1 MSSLALRQA
10 EFMAQLCNDE
20 LALPDGW
27 TSRHAQGLAIYRNN
41 YRVTLVDALAD
52 TFQRT
57 ARWVGEDAFHQ
68 AAAHHVIAHPP
79 TGWTLDDVG
88 YGFDATLAELFAND
102 PEVSELAWV
111 EWSMHQAFGAVDA
124 GPLSAEGFAAATSE
138 FDDED
143 WGSLCLIFL
152 PRTASRILHHDIAAM
167 WHALDADVFSPL
179 AFQLDT
185 QVSCHVYREGERPT
199 FLVAPASEHEA
210 LKAMMEGASFG
221 DIIQMLAD
229 QSSLESAA
237 AETGAMLG
245 RWLHN
250 GMICNLR

>member
-1 MSSLALRQA
+1 MSSLAQRQA
-10 EFMAQLCNDE
+10 EFMAQLRDDE
-20 LALPDGW
+20 SAMPDGW

-41 YRVTLVDALAD
+41 YRVTLVDALED

-57 ARWVGEDAFHQ
+57 ARWVGQDAFHQ

-88 YGFDATLAELFAND
+88 HGFDDTLAELFAND

-111 EWSMHQAFGAVDA
+111 EWSMHQAFGALDTEHLTADA
-124 GPLSAEGFAAATSE
+124 FAAATSE

-143 WGSLCLIFL
+143 WGSLCLIFM
-152 PRTASRILHHDIAAM
+152 PRTSSRIMRHNITAI
-167 WHALDADVFSPL
+167 WHALDAEVFCPPE
-179 AFQLDT
+179 FELDT
-185 QVSCHVYREGERPT
+185 PVSCHVYREGERPT
-199 FLVAPASEHEA
+199 FLIAPESENEA
-210 LKAMMEGASFG
+210 LKAMMDGASFG
-221 DIIQMLAD
+221 DIIQMLAG

-250 GMICNLR
+250 GLICNLR